1 MKWIVVSDNHGEQG
15 VLHEIYDKYREADLF
30 LHLGDSEFDYD
41 DTELSLYQR
50 VKGNCDFDPRFP
62 IEDQGKMQDVP
73 YFFTHGNRYEV
84 KGSRNVL
91 SAHAKN
97 AHAKFAFYGHS
108 HVALCELIDGVY
120 CINPGS
126 ISQTRGRWEETYA
139 MIEFDRELKNASLT
153 FLNRNHEEIDKQILA
168 L

>member
-73 YFFTHGNRYEV
+73 YFFTHGHRYEV

>member
-15 VLHEIYDKYREADLF
+15 VLHEICDKYREADLF

-62 IEDQGKMQDVP
+62 IEDQGEMQDVP
-73 YFFTHGNRYEV
+73 YFYTHGHRYEV

-97 AHAKFAFYGHS
+97 ARAKFAFYGHS

-139 MIEFDRELKNASLT
+139 VIEFDRELKNASLT

>member
-73 YFFTHGNRYEV
+73 YFFTHGHRYEV

-97 AHAKFAFYGHS
+97 ARAKFAFYGHS

-153 FLNRNHEEIDKQILA
+153 FLNRKHEEIDKQILA